1 MSINSPD
8 AVPGVEIRHLVALRA
23 IAETR
28 SFSRAAEQLGYAQSA
43 VSQQIAALERA
54 LGMTLVERPGGPR
67 PVSLTEAGTVLLRHS
82 ERILG
87 RLSAAQA
94 DLRALAAGEAGTIRV
109 GMFQSVGARVLPA
122 VLRSFRQG
130 WPQVRVE
137 LAGFADD
144 RALLERIEAG
154 SLDVSF
160 ALRFTDV
167 PMEPRFAFHPL
178 LMDPYV
184 LIAPPDSPF
193 ATRSEVSLAE
203 LDGVDLIASDDGS
216 TCCRIIDAAWRRVGA
231 TPNVVYATED
241 NLIIQRLVGTG
252 LGHAVQPE
260 LAVEHGADPEGVIAI
275 PLTDIEPREIGLVWM
290 RDRQLSAAARAFVD
304 VAVEVTADAFAP
316 VVAH

>member
-1 MSINSPD
+1 MSIISSD

-43 VSQQIAALERA
+43 VSQQIASLERA
-54 LGMTLVERPGGPR
+54 LGTTLVERPGGPR
-67 PVSLTEAGTVLLRHS
+67 PVSLTEAGQVLLRHS

-137 LAGFADD
+137 LGSFADD
-144 RALLERIEAG
+144 RMLLERIEAG

-160 ALRFTDV
+160 ALQFGDSAL
-167 PMEPRFAFHPL
+167 EPRFAFRPL
-178 LMDPYV
+178 LSDPYV

-193 ATRSEVSLAE
+193 AGRDEVSLAE
-203 LDGVDLIASDDGS
+203 LDGIDVIASDDGS
-216 TCCRIIDAAWRRVGA
+216 TCGRLMDAAWRRAGA

-260 LAVEHGADPEGVIAI
+260 LAVERSADPEGVIAI
-275 PLTDIEPREIGLVWM
+275 PVTDIEPREIGVVWM
-290 RDRQLSAAARAFVD
+290 RDRQLSPAAQAFID

-316 VVAH
+316 AL